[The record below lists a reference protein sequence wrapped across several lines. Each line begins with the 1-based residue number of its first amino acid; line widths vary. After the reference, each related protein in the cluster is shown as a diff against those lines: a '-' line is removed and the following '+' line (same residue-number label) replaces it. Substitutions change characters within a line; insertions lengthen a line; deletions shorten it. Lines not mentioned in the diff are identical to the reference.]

1 MSTSAGHEANT
12 LTASRLLDSPL
23 EKEQAYPNQMARIM
37 LAAMTD
43 VIGLEGARAVLKHAD
58 LNDLADSFP
67 AADSIAALSFTDIA
81 SIQIGLENT
90 YGVRGGRVLAQ
101 RTGREMF
108 RYAQME
114 LMQLLG
120 IADLPERPI
129 HLVLKMRICLEVIA
143 ESLKR
148 LSNRRIQLREN
159 DNTFLWMVDECPICW
174 HRQSDLPCCNMLV
187 GFLEQAMEWVSKDRR
202 FSIKEIECRA
212 AKSEKC
218 VIAIQKVPVS
228 Q

>member
-1 MSTSAGHEANT
+1 MSTSAGPEANT

-23 EKEQAYPNQMARIM
+23 EIEQAYPNQMARIM
-37 LAAMTD
+37 LAAMID
-43 VIGLEGARAVLKHAD
+43 VVGLEGARAALKHAD

-148 LSNRRIQLREN
+148 SSNRRIQLREN

-174 HRQSDLPCCNMLV
+174 HRQSDLPCCNMSV